1 MDRWMDVGGCRSR
14 KEGRKEGE
22 RNLIEAK
29 VEKGKCNRVS
39 E

>member
-1 MDRWMDVGGCRSR
+1 MDGWMDVGV
-14 KEGRKEGE
+14 GRKEGE
-22 RNLIEAK
+22 RRKREAK